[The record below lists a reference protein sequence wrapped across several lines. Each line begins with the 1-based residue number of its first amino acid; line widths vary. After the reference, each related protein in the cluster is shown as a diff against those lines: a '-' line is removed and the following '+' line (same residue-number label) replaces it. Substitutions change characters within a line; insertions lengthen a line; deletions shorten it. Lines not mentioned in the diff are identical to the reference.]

1 MRPVDP
7 RDGWCVGLF
16 PSLHDFRGTIRSI
29 VVSIKSIRIPVEF
42 PNPGPKTFAAACALV
57 LACVLGLLVV
67 SSPHREASRR
77 LTVLALSSTGRWIAG
92 GTPEGNIRIWDLQAA
107 TLASRAV
114 ESTGNLN
121 DLRFSKN
128 DEYLAVANKNIT
140 LLPRSSGGEP
150 HLLRADQAN
159 YGTVRFSLDGHSLLT
174 INGKGSVMTI
184 DLTTGA
190 TQPRYCCTSIWG
202 EVEFSP
208 DGTQVLWAGHWPGV
222 WNFHLGAL
230 AGRLTE
236 SREFMTFGPI
246 AIDSTG
252 GTIFMGS
259 QDGRVYQ
266 WNLEKRHLLRTSPA
280 QSGYVHTI
288 AVLGRSGWVA
298 YAAEGGAVHL
308 WRPETGAARIVTAAR
323 ATSNLVFDESGNRT
337 ALATEQGN
345 VEFWDLIEG
354 RLLSSLPAAD

>member
-1 MRPVDP
+1 MQ
-7 RDGWCVGLF
+7 
-16 PSLHDFRGTIRSI
+16 
-29 VVSIKSIRIPVEF
+29 F
-42 PNPGPKTFAAACALV
+42 PNPGPKTFAVASALV
-57 LACVLGLLVV
+57 LACVLCVLVV
-67 SSPHREASRR
+67 LSPHREPSPR
-77 LTVLALSSTGRWIAG
+77 LSVLALSSTGRWLAG

-107 TLASRAV
+107 TPPNQAV

-150 HLLRADQAN
+150 HIVRADQAN
-159 YGTVRFSLDGHSLLT
+159 YGSVRFSIDGRSLLT
-174 INGKGSVMTI
+174 INGKGAVMTI

-190 TQPRYCCTSIWG
+190 TRPSYCCTSIWG

-222 WNFHLGAL
+222 WDLRSSVL
-230 AGRLTE
+230 AGRLTKA
-236 SREFMTFGPI
+236 REFMTFGPI
-246 AIDSTG
+246 AIDHTG
-252 GTIFMGS
+252 QTIFMGS

-266 WNLEKRHLLRTSPA
+266 WNLGMHNLLRKSQP

-288 AVLGRSGWVA
+288 AVLGQSGWVA

-308 WRPETGAARIVTAAR
+308 WHPETGATRIIEGAHS
-323 ATSNLVFDESGNRT
+323 TSNLVFDESRKRT
-337 ALATEQGN
+337 ALGTERGN

-354 RLLSSLPAAD
+354 RLLSTLPAAD